1 MSRTPSTFKFS
12 DLSRALRAARE
23 ARVAVDVEI
32 TPGKMTVVTKQPGE
46 SRADRG
52 DTLDGW
58 MKKRGKDAHS
68 A

>member
-32 TPGKMTVVTKQPGE
+32 TPGKMTVVTKPGD
-46 SRADRG
+46 SPVSGKNPWDKVLKNAPDQ
-52 DTLDGW
+52 
-58 MKKRGKDAHS
+58 KRTA
-68 A
+68 